1 MKIEKIK
8 KQIQNLILR
17 IMSVFMVFTLISHM
31 HVHAES
37 TTITCTNVPGRQVY
51 YVDGVAYDT
60 PESHFLRADGIPA
73 YCIQPKI
80 PEIYHPIGYVGEDP
94 GWTKMSELDLH
105 SRLGDRFPVF

>member
-60 PESHFLRADGIPA
+60 PESHFLRANTRILYTA
-73 YCIQPKI
+73 
-80 PEIYHPIGYVGEDP
+80 
-94 GWTKMSELDLH
+94 
-105 SRLGDRFPVF
+105 